1 MQTSGRLSGLDTFQ
15 HQQESR
21 GHQFELQILWVAVLG
36 HIGSVT
42 LQEASGPWQL
52 QRSVTSGPP
61 GCAGAL
67 PPGCRVCRVGPVL
80 AQKPPPAAEIEQACV
95 GAAREGGRSP
105 GASPV
110 SFTWGVFL

>member
-36 HIGSVT
+36 HIISVA
-42 LQEASGPWQL
+42 LEEASGPWQL

-67 PPGCRVCRVGPVL
+67 PPGCHVCWVGAPSC
-80 AQKPPPAAEIEQACV
+80 AAVTEQACV

-105 GASPV
+105 DASLV
-110 SFTWGVFL
+110 SFT